1 MAVAGVATELDKMG
15 LAESFPPGLVYSSSH
30 NLQTRTRITAK
41 RTGPLKTKSADQ
53 PPRRAG
59 ASTSSAN
66 TILTLS
72 SADDPDFNTFL
83 NDNIFDWK
91 KQETLVIFS

>member
-1 MAVAGVATELDKMG
+1 MQKKTRALSTEASETPLTKVENPELD
-15 LAESFPPGLVYSSSH
+15 LILHFVNIEHLW
-30 NLQTRTRITAK
+30 ITAK

-72 SADDPDFNTFL
+72 SADDPDFDTFL
-83 NDNIFDWK
+83 NDNIFD
-91 KQETLVIFS
+91 